1 MSSILEEEILVNYSS
16 ATKKLHRKTYRRK
29 ACTGQFMETEYIQ
42 LKLGLYTNLFKDK
55 PYKMQ
60 LILCFS
66 PLFLSQHIYFMAKV
80 NKVLTHPDC
89 TFQVN
94 RLSSSPKEYNS
105 QNAFMYKL
113 FSESVDK
120 LPKLRDKEEIRNC
133 LSYTEEWTHILWF
146 VNLHKW
152 NLLKR

>member
-1 MSSILEEEILVNYSS
+1 
-16 ATKKLHRKTYRRK
+16 
-29 ACTGQFMETEYIQ
+29 METEYIQ

-60 LILCFS
+60 LIFCFS

-80 NKVLTHPDC
+80 NKVLTRPDC

-105 QNAFMYKL
+105 QYAFMYQL

-133 LSYTEEWTHILWF
+133 LSYIEERTHIL
-146 VNLHKW
+146 
-152 NLLKR
+152 